1 MNRRVLIG
9 YQLLIGISDMATGAL
24 LITAPTFA
32 LGLMHLQPPA
42 DALPFLAFIGAFV
55 LSVGL
60 ACLYGALVTI
70 RRGSPCKVEV
80 VWLLTAI
87 TRASVAIF
95 IAVQIL
101 THTLEAGWL
110 SVVFS
115 DGACVL
121 IQAIGLRKGWLANV
135 AQ

>member
-1 MNRRVLIG
+1 MNRSILIG
-9 YQLLIGISDMATGAL
+9 YQLLIGISDTLTGAL
-24 LITAPTFA
+24 LIIAPEFT
-32 LGLMHLQPPA
+32 LGLMRLHVPA
-42 DALPFLAFIGAFV
+42 DALPFLSFIGAFV

-60 ACLYGALVTI
+60 ACLYGAFVLV

-95 IAVQIL
+95 VVVQIL
-101 THTLEAGWL
+101 AHTLEAGWL
-110 SVVFS
+110 TVALS
-115 DGACVL
+115 DGVCAL

-135 AQ
+135 AR